1 MESNCHTLG
10 TLHSHADPVLEVLEP
25 EGPQGTPMF
34 HVEHWPGFHDLW
46 LYRTDAGDLR
56 ATSAVRGLTPE
67 RVAPLEQAIALALEP
82 VSAQAGKDAA

>member
-1 MESNCHTLG
+1 MERTTHTLG

-34 HVEHWPGFHDLW
+34 HVERWPGFPDLW
-46 LYRTDAGDLR
+46 LYRTDAGELR

-67 RVAPLEQAIALALEP
+67 RVAPLEQAIA
-82 VSAQAGKDAA
+82 QATEATETTEEAA